1 MILSPQSQ
9 LLERN
14 LNLFENG
21 EWLLINPSDSYF
33 LDALKHQEITV
44 LHQYFDIFSEC
55 TRETHCARFDSRDI
69 DVNGFEVTHKIGN
82 HTHSF
87 TPFSRNENTHT
98 DALIFL
104 PKSKSHFQ
112 MLLRMA
118 GGIVRPGGHIHVVGE
133 NKGGIK
139 SAAKLMQQYGAT
151 QKIDSARHCSL
162 ISTTIE
168 ESHPAFEPQAWLDTA
183 SYQIADITWPVVSL
197 PGVFSHGELDNGT
210 KLLLEKHLSCLS
222 GTVLDFACGAGVIA
236 SYLMHRYPH
245 IKMQLSDVSSL
256 AIYSSAMTLAA
267 NNQSAR
273 LYAANALHGITDK
286 VQHIV
291 TNPPFHTGLKT
302 DYTIT
307 KRFIEDARKLLTQDG
322 TLQMVANRFLPYPGL
337 LDESF
342 PRVLTTAQT
351 TQFSLYQAAL

>member
-14 LNLFENG
+14 LNLFDQG
-21 EWLLINPSDSYF
+21 EWLFINPSDAYF
-33 LDALKHQEITV
+33 FDMLKQHSITV
-44 LHQYFDIFSEC
+44 LHQFFDIYSEC
-55 TRETHCARFDSRDI
+55 ARIANCARFDSRDI
-69 DVNGFEVTHKIGN
+69 NENGFEVTQKVGN

-87 TPFSRNENTHT
+87 TPFSCNENTHS
-98 DALIFL
+98 DALIYL

-118 GGIVRPGGHIHVVGE
+118 AGMVPKGGRIHVVGE

-151 QKIDSARHCSL
+151 QKVDSARHCSL
-162 ISTTIE
+162 LSVVLE
-168 ESHPAFEPQAWLDTA
+168 DEHHAFSPQAWLENYRYEVDEVE
-183 SYQIADITWPVVSL
+183 WPVVSM
-197 PGVFSHGELDNGT
+197 PGVFSHGELDMGT
-210 KLLLEKHLSCLS
+210 RLLLEKHSSGLR

-236 SYLMHRYPH
+236 SYLMRRYPH
-245 IKMQLSDVSSL
+245 LKMQLSDVSAL
-256 AIYSSAMTLAA
+256 AIYSSAMTLKA

-273 LYAANALHGITDK
+273 LYAANTLYGITDK

-307 KRFIEDARKLLTQDG
+307 KRFIEDARKLLKQNG

-337 LDESF
+337 LEDCF